1 MNHINFFSFFVPM
14 PFQKSAM
21 PRSISVIIFILFV
34 FHNLFSL
41 IYIFFLF
48 RKDENH
54 KINGLR
60 SLSID
65 QLSFLKSEA
74 FSILKRESKGIV
86 ACKFEGDSLLC
97 SNKNCSLLVFWNIT
111 FRPFLNLEIINGT
124 QKTTPNNNE
133 LHPNTNELQI
143 VLLSIFFK
151 ANLSTIYSPKLSK
164 SLI

>member
-1 MNHINFFSFFVPM
+1 MS
-14 PFQKSAM
+14 FQKSAT
-21 PRSISVIIFILFV
+21 SCFISAIIFILFV

-48 RKDENH
+48 RKDESH

-60 SLSID
+60 SLSIG
-65 QLSFLKSEA
+65 QLSSLKSEA

-124 QKTTPNNNE
+124 QKATPNN
-133 LHPNTNELQI
+133 NELQI

-151 ANLSTIYSPKLSK
+151 VNLSTIYSPKLSK

>member
-1 MNHINFFSFFVPM
+1 MSC
-14 PFQKSAM
+14 
-21 PRSISVIIFILFV
+21 SISVIIFILFV
-34 FHNLFSL
+34 FHNLFIL

-48 RKDENH
+48 RKDESH
-54 KINGLR
+54 TINGLR
-60 SLSID
+60 SLSIS
-65 QLSFLKSEA
+65 QLLSLKSEA

-111 FRPFLNLEIINGT
+111 FRPFLNLEVINGT
-124 QKTTPNNNE
+124 KKATPDN
-133 LHPNTNELQI
+133 NELQI

-151 ANLSTIYSPKLSK
+151 VNLSTICSPKLSK